1 MPIVR
6 LLTKLN
12 IIYTCYNYNRFF
24 CSNVVGILQY
34 KNKTR
39 YCIMDSKDKLIKTIQ
54 EWVRLDNEMRTLK
67 KEISSRKGEQDK
79 ITKVLINMMKSNEID
94 EFNIN
99 NGKLSYSNRTVK
111 KPITKKNLL
120 EILSKFYNGNT
131 QQASEINQFILD
143 NREDVV
149 VEKLVRKISP
159 ILKTQME

>member
-1 MPIVR
+1 
-6 LLTKLN
+6 
-12 IIYTCYNYNRFF
+12 
-24 CSNVVGILQY
+24 
-34 KNKTR
+34 
-39 YCIMDSKDKLIKTIQ
+39 MDSKDKLIKTIQ
-54 EWVRLDNEMRTLK
+54 EWVKLDNEMRTLK

-79 ITKVLINMMKSNEID
+79 ITKALINTMKSNEID

-120 EILSKFYNGNT
+120 EILSKFYNVNT

-159 ILKTQME
+159 IIKTQME

>member
-1 MPIVR
+1 
-6 LLTKLN
+6 
-12 IIYTCYNYNRFF
+12 
-24 CSNVVGILQY
+24 
-34 KNKTR
+34 
-39 YCIMDSKDKLIKTIQ
+39 MDSKEKLIKTIQ
-54 EWVRLDNEMRTLK
+54 EWVKLDNEMRTLK
-67 KEISSRKGEQDK
+67 KEVNSRKTEQDK

-159 ILKTQME
+159 ILRTQME

>member
-1 MPIVR
+1 
-6 LLTKLN
+6 
-12 IIYTCYNYNRFF
+12 
-24 CSNVVGILQY
+24 
-34 KNKTR
+34 
-39 YCIMDSKDKLIKTIQ
+39 MDSKDKLIKTIQ

>member
-1 MPIVR
+1 
-6 LLTKLN
+6 
-12 IIYTCYNYNRFF
+12 
-24 CSNVVGILQY
+24 
-34 KNKTR
+34 
-39 YCIMDSKDKLIKTIQ
+39 MDSKDKLIKTIQ
-54 EWVRLDNEMRTLK
+54 EWVKLDNEMRTLK

-79 ITKVLINMMKSNEID
+79 ITKALINTMKSNEID

-159 ILKTQME
+159 IIKTQME

>member
-1 MPIVR
+1 
-6 LLTKLN
+6 
-12 IIYTCYNYNRFF
+12 
-24 CSNVVGILQY
+24 
-34 KNKTR
+34 
-39 YCIMDSKDKLIKTIQ
+39 MDSKDKLIKTIQ

-67 KEISSRKGEQDK
+67 KEVNSRKTEQDK